1 MTSRGAMVC
10 ASAVDA
16 EVMRP
21 VPADRRRFSRLRAA
35 GALWVLLLSRPLHA
49 AEPSAPAEPPRA
61 AAAPPAAAPPAGP
74 APSPELS
81 ARLVCPRRPTPGRVV
96 CEAELEIQA
105 GTIAWGDVLVLAAP
119 AFAPPLRARVG
130 PSALFMQS
138 ERRQRLQLALAAT
151 SAGSGLLRV
160 RARAVVCDA
169 TEREACRPAVREAEA
184 VVDVGPITR

>member
-1 MTSRGAMVC
+1 MVC
-10 ASAVDA
+10 ANVADA
-16 EVMRP
+16 ELMRLA
-21 VPADRRRFSRLRAA
+21 PAGSRRFSRLRAA
-35 GALWVLLLSRPLHA
+35 GVLVLISLSPGLNATEPPA
-49 AEPSAPAEPPRA
+49 AE
-61 AAAPPAAAPPAGP
+61 PPAAAPSTSP

-105 GTIAWGDVLVLAAP
+105 GTIAWGDVLVLEAP
-119 AFAPPLRARVG
+119 PFAPPLRARVG

-169 TEREACRPAVREAEA
+169 AAREACRPAVREAEA